1 MTGVLE
7 TLRRGTALQEFSCTC
22 SSSVRI
28 ISKTL
33 ASISGWLTGS
43 ARICSELN
51 YVAIV
56 RTIIH
61 VTVSQELILLEHLR
75 RGAVVEGENVGWR
88 VECYRIAIC
97 DFEDTPASLNSKPF
111 TFLGTVTF

>member
-7 TLRRGTALQEFSCTC
+7 TLRRGAALQEFSCTC

-33 ASISGWLTGS
+33 ASISGWLIGS

-61 VTVSQELILLEHLR
+61 VTVSQESILLEHQR
-75 RGAVVEGENVGWR
+75 RGAVVEGENVRWR
-88 VECYRIAIC
+88 VECYRMAIC
-97 DFEDTPASLNSKPF
+97 DFEDTPLA
-111 TFLGTVTF
+111 